1 LHVICA
7 LWVQRVNCCVEKGLR
22 LVAVLSLLRND
33 FSVAFIL
40 FA

>member
-1 LHVICA
+1 
-7 LWVQRVNCCVEKGLR
+7 VEKGFR

-40 FA
+40 VA